1 MLEFQELIKDFVEKK
16 SIKTRLTDNRLG
28 YDWVQFFLKRHKL
41 SFKKGQQMQL
51 ARKNV
56 TSNPFTVYGY
66 YEILEKEVERLG
78 LKDKQECVYNCDK
91 SGFPIDPTK
100 CKYIG
105 TVGRNHL
112 SNYFHSL
119 LSFLMVSQLCFGSIK
134 AHGFTLSLFFLSKC
148 KMTANSKPKG

>member
-1 MLEFQELIKDFVEKK
+1 
-16 SIKTRLTDNRLG
+16 
-28 YDWVQFFLKRHKL
+28 
-41 SFKKGQQMQL
+41 MQL

-56 TSNPFTVYGY
+56 TSDPFTVYGY
-66 YEILEKEVERLG
+66 YKILEKEVERLG

-100 CKYIG
+100 RKHSG

-119 LSFLMVSQLCFGSIK
+119 LSF
-134 AHGFTLSLFFLSKC
+134 
-148 KMTANSKPKG
+148 

>member
-100 CKYIG
+100 LQA
-105 TVGRNHL
+105 HW
-112 SNYFHSL
+112 HSR
-119 LSFLMVSQLCFGSIK
+119 
-134 AHGFTLSLFFLSKC
+134 
-148 KMTANSKPKG
+148 